1 MFQDVGEVDEDVDP
15 HAAAGRF
22 SAGQVQLVAGTV
34 DQHHPGAPVG
44 RIPLLRLVEDRLD
57 DLLAVGGDRAGQPLG
72 LRVGTEPA
80 AALAAAALGSGGGD
94 TDDVVGAAGG
104 RFGVV
109 DHSQGGHPFASLL
122 FAAGQPGAIRPRPFR
137 LGCLQGRLA
146 QRSGRTT
153 TPLPS
158 TDTTSTV
165 ASVDGWGVMAW
176 ENASMSAA
184 AATVSSSTCRLPTTC
199 PQRRP
204 IASVAWSNEP
214 RTVTVPKMV
223 ASSRWWPVSTAR
235 RVTPSAPVTA
245 AGWAATAS
253 SSRSRRNSRWSWN
266 SCRSSSRPR
275 SSSSSSSSAR
285 PSLAAG
291 SASSSTIR
299 ASNTLREAANGSV
312 VAAAQG
318 CIGSPVGVQEAG
330 GVDAATLRPPP
341 ATIDASRRS
350 TR

>member
-1 MFQDVGEVDEDVDP
+1 MQVSTPRRWPPDSPAWTACCAIAATAWAACPDRMLIAWVATHASAWGSPSAWKHQAAFHKYSRTWTGVDEDVDP

-214 RTVTVPKMV
+214 RT
-223 ASSRWWPVSTAR
+223 ASRAASRCSPWLWRSL
-235 RVTPSAPVTA
+235 
-245 AGWAATAS
+245 G
-253 SSRSRRNSRWSWN
+253 SRRAA
-266 SCRSSSRPR
+266 
-275 SSSSSSSSAR
+275 SA
-285 PSLAAG
+285 G
-291 SASSSTIR
+291 
-299 ASNTLREAANGSV
+299 
-312 VAAAQG
+312 
-318 CIGSPVGVQEAG
+318 
-330 GVDAATLRPPP
+330 
-341 ATIDASRRS
+341 
-350 TR
+350 